1 SLKVNDL
8 AFDENSISVYK
19 QNGVLNI
26 NAGNT
31 TMKSVKVFDVTGRLV
46 LEQKSVNA
54 TTTALKN
61 LAAGKQ
67 ALLIQITSDDN
78 RVVTK
83 KAIN

>member
-1 SLKVNDL
+1 MLNRSLSK
-8 AFDENSISVYK
+8 
-19 QNGVLNI
+19 
-26 NAGNT
+26 
-31 TMKSVKVFDVTGRLV
+31 KSVKVFDVTGRLV

-54 TTTALKN
+54 TTTSLRN
-61 LAAGKQ
+61 LAAVKQ